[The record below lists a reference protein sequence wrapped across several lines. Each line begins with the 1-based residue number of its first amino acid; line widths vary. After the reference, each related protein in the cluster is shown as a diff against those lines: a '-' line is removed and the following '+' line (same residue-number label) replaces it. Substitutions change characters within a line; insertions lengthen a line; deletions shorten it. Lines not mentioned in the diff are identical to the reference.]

1 MSRFVLILMLL
12 MLYGCNTQPVYVD
25 PRSAPILL
33 RPGMT
38 AQTLEPDRYVCATRA
53 ALVCERVG
61 RARSLAE
68 CECLH

>member
-1 MSRFVLILMLL
+1 MSRFLLVLVLL
-12 MLYGCNTQPVYVD
+12 MLCGCNTPPVYVD

-33 RPGMT
+33 GPGMT
-38 AQTLEPDRYVCATRA
+38 ARTTEPDRYRCATRA

-61 RARSLAE
+61 RAKSAAE